1 MDIFA
6 DQLGGHFRWTTTQV
20 SGSFSCTV
28 CAVEAQRESL
38 SRTTAIP
45 SATGMPRPSAVR
57 CAIKAVLPPPR
68 SSDSSGPG
76 EAARC
81 SSQGRCLQPGGGS
94 SPADAAVWTPVIVI
108 REKPRQRIEPFII
121 GVVRALV
128 GPLSLHDLVERL
140 RLAIGLR
147 PERPRALQ
155 PYVPGRRRAGE
166 AAAHV
171 AGAVVGQD
179 ALDGDALALEVGQSP
194 DKEGGSSRAA
204 FVRSFATS
212 RASATASRRGSS
224 WGSRRKIQERPSH
237 CSHGV
242 PCHTVYAGVLLL
254 PGSPPGSLRLHLG
267 GSSPVCLSPQ

>member
-1 MDIFA
+1 MLLYTFGGTRFDKNRRCLPLDTDHKPGGLWLTEDRQDGWKNHVIKCIDDNPSEWCRGDLRYVTAFEIDPARLGKDVLAITGKEDILTFA
-6 DQLGGHFRWTTTQV
+6 ELYGET
-20 SGSFSCTV
+20 
-28 CAVEAQRESL
+28 
-38 SRTTAIP
+38 
-45 SATGMPRPSAVR
+45 PRRNCKDEDLVGIR
-57 CAIKAVLPPPR
+57 NQCI
-68 SSDSSGPG
+68 
-76 EAARC
+76 ARC

-204 FVRSFATS
+204 FVR
-212 RASATASRRGSS
+212 
-224 WGSRRKIQERPSH
+224 
-237 CSHGV
+237 
-242 PCHTVYAGVLLL
+242 
-254 PGSPPGSLRLHLG
+254 
-267 GSSPVCLSPQ
+267 